1 MDKNNKDSPAGKT
14 AGDYK
19 ENKLSH
25 DIHEQNSDKDSSFEL
40 QKG

>member
-14 AGDYK
+14 AGDYE